1 MDKEQNDVDEVMK
14 QEKQRGRRPI
24 DFEARRKRAQLLRDM
39 KKLLETATELE
50 FLEAMRAAGL
60 RDGSHELLEALRF
73 GATTDLSNHLVKSG
87 GFGFALLG

>member
-39 KKLLETATELE
+39 KKLLETATEPE
-50 FLEAMRAAGL
+50 FREAMRVVGMREGSPGWLEAMRIW
-60 RDGSHELLEALRF
+60 RENRS
-73 GATTDLSNHLVKSG
+73 
-87 GFGFALLG
+87 